1 MEESLGVPPHTHTLP
16 NCFTSALMTGEQVA
30 EEHASTL
37 DAENDNHHNQQQH
50 PTVARRCFSSAEPS
64 RHVQLRPVCGGGE
77 EEKMGWRE
85 GWGRGQGACDAAYR
99 SSQGSWAAGVD
110 QLDRRLD
117 EGDDVGGKWQI
128 QEVIAAK

>member
-1 MEESLGVPPHTHTLP
+1 MG
-16 NCFTSALMTGEQVA
+16 
-30 EEHASTL
+30 
-37 DAENDNHHNQQQH
+37 
-50 PTVARRCFSSAEPS
+50 
-64 RHVQLRPVCGGGE
+64 VCGGGE

-85 GWGRGQGACDAAYR
+85 GRWGGGVKGHATQCSAG
-99 SSQGSWAAGVD
+99 SQGSWAAGGD